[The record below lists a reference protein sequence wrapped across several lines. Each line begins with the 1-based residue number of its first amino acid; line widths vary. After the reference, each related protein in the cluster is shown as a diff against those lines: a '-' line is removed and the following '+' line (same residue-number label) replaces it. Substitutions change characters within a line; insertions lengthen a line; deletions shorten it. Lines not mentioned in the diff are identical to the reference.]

1 VAPYLLGGFASFFL
15 LPRLRCICIQ
25 LAALLA
31 LLCVIWANLT
41 AFWAQLV
48 VAYPV
53 GPCSQL
59 LSQAYSEW
67 VASQP
72 NMCSMFTKSWA
83 RMFSQY
89 KEKNIFYVYQLW
101 LKLVFSS
108 STIKTQHSSFIIF

>member
-1 VAPYLLGGFASFFL
+1 MAEEVRVHYAIGIWQWHPRCFQAFSMHSALLGGFASFFL

-31 LLCVIWANLT
+31 LLCVIWAKLT
-41 AFWAQLV
+41 TFWAQLV

-67 VASQP
+67 AA
-72 NMCSMFTKSWA
+72 T
-83 RMFSQY
+83 
-89 KEKNIFYVYQLW
+89 
-101 LKLVFSS
+101 
-108 STIKTQHSSFIIF
+108 